1 MKKMLIIVVIFS
13 TIIGPMG
20 AESITLNADQA
31 VEMALAR
38 NLDLKQTGIDLKT
51 DKRSKDNAWN
61 LFLPSMSIS
70 AGFTMS
76 SNIFE
81 YEHTDPLHI
90 NEPGAHGFATR
101 LSLSLPLN
109 AAIPASIRNLIAKYE
124 AGLLNY
130 ENAQKRLERDVRKQ
144 FYLLLGSQENIR
156 IQQANIDLATK
167 RHEQAR
173 TNFENGLVTELD
185 VLSAEVTVANLRPA
199 YNRELAFYENL
210 VLFFKF
216 LLGLDR
222 NEEIALDGSLE
233 TVLYTF
239 DSEALIAK
247 YINGRLDL
255 RSLEKQI
262 ESYKYA
268 KKSALRNFNTPA
280 LNLSYRFDI
289 TGSNNDSIGFFPK
302 KDIAPWTD
310 WGDRG
315 TLSLGLQ
322 WKLDGLIPGSSAS
335 NQLRQLQDGIDS
347 LEIAKEMAF
356 QNAGIEITNLINSLD
371 TARKTIEANTSG
383 VELAKRNLQLTEEA
397 YNAGSRQRLDVE
409 SAQNEFL
416 LASQQLLFAK
426 YEYIAGLLD
435 LEYALNTSR
444 DEFVE

>member
-1 MKKMLIIVVIFS
+1 MKRVLIAIIVS
-13 TIIGPMG
+13 LAAIGTMG

-31 VEMALAR
+31 VEMALDR
-38 NLDLKQTGIDLKT
+38 NLGFKQSGIDLKA

-61 LFLPSMSIS
+61 YFLPSVSIS

-81 YEHTDPLHI
+81 YEHTDPLRI
-90 NEPGAHGFATR
+90 SEPGAHGFASR
-101 LSLSLPLN
+101 LSLSLPIN
-109 AAIPASIRNLIAKYE
+109 AAIPASIRNLIAEYE

-167 RHEQAR
+167 RHEQTR
-173 TNFENGLVTELD
+173 TNFENGLATELD

-199 YNRELAFYENL
+199 YNRELASYENL
-210 VLFFKF
+210 VLFFKS

-222 NEEIALDGSLE
+222 DEEIVLDGSLE
-233 TVLYTF
+233 TELYTL
-239 DSEALIAK
+239 DSETLIANHM
-247 YINGRLDL
+247 NGRLDL
-255 RSLEKQI
+255 RSLEKRI
-262 ESYKYA
+262 EAYKYA
-268 KKSALRNFNTPA
+268 KKSASRNFNTPT
-280 LNLSYRFDI
+280 LNLSYRYDI
-289 TGSNNDSIGFFPK
+289 TASNNDSIGFISK
-302 KDIAPWTD
+302 KDIDPWTD

-315 TLSLGLQ
+315 TLSLSLQ
-322 WKLDGLIPGSSAS
+322 WKLDGIIPGSSTS

-347 LEIAKEMAF
+347 LEIAKEIAF
-356 QNAGIEITNLINSLD
+356 QNAGIEITNLVNGLN

-383 VELAKRNLQLTEEA
+383 VELARRNLQLTEEA

-426 YEYIAGLLD
+426 YEYIAGLLE
-435 LEYALNTSR
+435 LEYALNTNR